1 MVRLWPG
8 HLSTLAETC
17 PRVHRLAGS
26 VLSPLLLYLIYS
38 VFSIQFF
45 FFSLIFSLSSSYLGS
60 FLSSIESW
68 SSITWAHRLAGRFSF
83 ILAPHLYQVHQIIDD
98 RSNRFIVSHKT
109 SIGFYSLPCAT
120 AWPGQVPERSCK
132 TRDRITYKKK
142 KKKKKRE
149 KKNTFYIYIQKNHD
163 NNTNKK

>member
-17 PRVHRLAGS
+17 PCVHRLAGS
-26 VLSPLLLYLIYS
+26 VLSPLPYYIWYIVSSRFDSSSSLS
-38 VFSIQFF
+38 
-45 FFSLIFSLSSSYLGS
+45 FSLSLSSSYLGS

-132 TRDRITYKKK
+132 TRDRITDKKK

-149 KKNTFYIYIQKNHD
+149 RKRKKKHILYIYTKESW
-163 NNTNKK
+163 